1 MNSLE
6 AAEPFAGL
14 DRLVT
19 GTGMVPDEVAERVQA
34 LQAASRQRTSG
45 VPLCRAITGA
55 LLKQPGK
62 RVALFTGFVVPGAF
76 PYGENDGPLGAV
88 ILARAL
94 RRAGFSVSIYADP
107 PVLDH
112 TVWLAAEIDAGVFVG
127 AIPDSSAPEFV
138 DAVDMTLAIEKPGR
152 NARGFLHAWDGRR
165 IETGSIPVDGHF
177 ERMAAAGK
185 LTIAIGDRGNEVGF
199 GTIYE
204 ELLALVPEAGRCAC
218 GCGGGR
224 ASVTPARL
232 LYPTAV
238 SNWGAYGLAAALAI
252 ATGDPSL
259 AVRPDEEA
267 RLLHVAAVRGCRDG
281 LLGTA
286 AFGVDGIRGAISID
300 VVGALRDVVLTALDG
315 A

>member
-1 MNSLE
+1 MAS
-6 AAEPFAGL
+6 ARPAEPFAEI
-14 DRLVT
+14 DRLVS
-19 GTGMVPDEVAERVQA
+19 GTGRVPDEVAERAQA
-34 LQAASRQRTSG
+34 LQAAARQRTSD
-45 VPLCRAITGA
+45 VPLCSAIASA
-55 LLKQPGK
+55 LLEQPGE
-62 RVALFTGFVVPGAF
+62 RVSLFTGFVVPGAF

-94 RRAGFSVSIYADP
+94 RRAGFAVSIYADP

-112 TVWLAAEIDAGVFVG
+112 TVWLAAEVDAGVFVG
-127 AIPDSSAPEFV
+127 AIPDSSALRFV
-138 DAVDMTLAIEKPGR
+138 DTVDMTIAIEKPGR
-152 NARGFLHAWDGRR
+152 NARGFLHAWNGSR
-165 IETGSIPVDGHF
+165 IETGSIPIDEHF
-177 ERMAAAGK
+177 EQVTAAGK
-185 LTIAIGDRGNEVGF
+185 LSIAIGDRGNEIGF

-232 LYPTAV
+232 LYPTTV

-286 AFGVDGIRGAISID
+286 AFGVDGVSGAISIA